1 MKDFIV
7 VSHLERGTRQ
17 VASNTPNPKAENRKE
32 HFLLII
38 TKTNTHTHTP
48 HKDTDKE
55 GYQTLSSSS
64 GSLCA
69 SSELCTLLT
78 DSVSPLSD
86 SVLAGSWLLYHE
98 FINLRQA
105 KKKLESGQKGG
116 EEVSHRRS
124 LRPIPL
130 IPRVFFFL
138 GGGTHDL
145 YSGLF
150 TPSSR

>member
-1 MKDFIV
+1 M
-7 VSHLERGTRQ
+7 
-17 VASNTPNPKAENRKE
+17 
-32 HFLLII
+32 
-38 TKTNTHTHTP
+38 
-48 HKDTDKE
+48 
-55 GYQTLSSSS
+55 SSS

-86 SVLAGSWLLYHE
+86 SVLVSWLLYHDVRM
-98 FINLRQA
+98 LRQA
-105 KKKLESGQKGG
+105 KKKLESGEKGG

-130 IPRVFFFL
+130 IPRVFVFL